1 MRREGLGVWWVLVLG
16 LCALGSFAQSG
27 SDEGDAPAA
36 ARGILVVDDSVEP
49 EVVVRWSSTDGP
61 REARAHLP
69 YTAPVGGD
77 AIGGEDENILAYVTV
92 GGTRVETGAGHPRG
106 LVLRVGLTKE
116 ENARPFFDD
125 LAPGSHVEIELLG
138 AKLSEPVKAHA
149 GTGLMHLKYALGDL
163 EACSIPG
170 TARNQYLLSD
180 PRDTLGGRVERGVNA
195 TPGALGGDEGMGSIE
210 VTVRGEDSDIVDM
223 RVRVP
228 YGLLRH
234 LQDPWASDLPNTFF
248 EPIHLHVEV
257 EVLPERAEPFDRVWI
272 PETNEPAQPGP
283 TGSES
288 SSEDES

>member
-16 LCALGSFAQSG
+16 LCALGSFAQTG
-27 SDEGDAPAA
+27 NEERDAPSAR
-36 ARGILVVDDSVEP
+36 RGILVVDDSVEP
-49 EVVVRWSSTDGP
+49 EVVVRWSGAGGP

-69 YTAPVGGD
+69 YTAPVGGE
-77 AIGGEDENILAYVTV
+77 AIGGDDENILAYVTV
-92 GGTRVETGAGHPRG
+92 GGTRIETGAGHPNG
-106 LVLRVGLTKE
+106 LVLRVGLTKQ

-125 LAPGSHVEIELLG
+125 LAPGSFVEIELLG
-138 AKLSEPVKAHA
+138 AKLSAPVKAHD

-170 TARNQYLLSD
+170 EARNQYLLSD

-195 TPGALGGDEGMGSIE
+195 TPGALGGAEGMGTIE

-248 EPIHLHVEV
+248 EPIHLHAEV
-257 EVLPERAEPFDRVWI
+257 EMLPVWAEPFDRVWI
-272 PETNEPAQPGP
+272 PEMNTEPDEDTEP
-283 TGSES
+283 
-288 SSEDES
+288 SEDES